1 MHASARPYAIA
12 GLALLTSSMIAVP
25 PAMSPAGLPVAS
37 MDVRLVDADS
47 LLTDV
52 TGALG
57 GIDPLS
63 SLGGLSLPD
72 LGSLDLGGLIGGA
85 ILTEQVFSLPGL
97 GKLAVDAI
105 GRLDLPI
112 ILGVTMLAGFFI
124 IAANF
129 LVDLLYAVIDPRV
142 RLS

>member
-1 MHASARPYAIA
+1 MRSVMTPI
-12 GLALLTSSMIAVP
+12 
-25 PAMSPAGLPVAS
+25 
-37 MDVRLVDADS
+37 
-47 LLTDV
+47 V
-52 TGALG
+52 TVFG
-57 GIDPLS
+57 
-63 SLGGLSLPD
+63 
-72 LGSLDLGGLIGGA
+72 LDLGGLIGGA

-112 ILGVTMLAGFFI
+112 ILGVTMFAGFFI